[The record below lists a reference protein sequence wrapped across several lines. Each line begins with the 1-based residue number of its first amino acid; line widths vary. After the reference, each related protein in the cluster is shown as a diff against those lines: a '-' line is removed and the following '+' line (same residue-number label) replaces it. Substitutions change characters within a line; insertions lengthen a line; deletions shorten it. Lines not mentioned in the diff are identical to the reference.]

1 MDKLT
6 FFLLV
11 NEVLVLEILEQ
22 KCPEKNRQL
31 LELIMKLNLDLM
43 TLQVADSVKPTN
55 PQRVLAVER
64 LVNHENWFGNAIMEF
79 FFCDGIFFLLKCLHR
94 WKIIHKFV
102 HQFT

>member
-43 TLQVADSVKPTN
+43 TLRVADSVKPTN
-55 PQRVLAVER
+55 LQRTLAVER
-64 LVNHENWFGNAIMEF
+64 LVNHENWFENAVMEF
-79 FFCDGIFFLLKCLHR
+79 FSVTAFFLLKCLHR
-94 WKIIHKFV
+94 WKIIRKFV